1 MHCAGITMNFTR
13 FAGNNAGC
21 GNALTTGPNP
31 LTDGGFGAGTCCFI
45 CRRSDDGSASC
56 STRIAGVRSCFPAL
70 GVDAGLCD
78 HSRGLRGHRA
88 GASPS
93 AKHNDI
99 QGVRMK
105 TGLVLGLVAV
115 FVGTAAHA
123 AQPATGPKTDKQKF
137 SYAVGFQ
144 IGQNLKRQKLEV
156 DPKTFSQG
164 AQDALA
170 GTNPR
175 LKPEEMQAAIQAE
188 QQKEIAKQQ
197 AQAQKNLEAGQAFLE
212 ANKKK
217 PGVVTL
223 PSGLQYKVITAGN
236 GKQPKLTDTVVVH
249 YRGTLINGT
258 EFDSSYKRNEPV
270 TFPVDGVIKGW
281 QEVLP
286 LMKEGAKWEVY
297 IPSELAY
304 GPRGAGN
311 AIGPNEVLIFEIEL
325 LSVKPEAQDKATDKG
340 AN

>member
-1 MHCAGITMNFTR
+1 
-13 FAGNNAGC
+13 
-21 GNALTTGPNP
+21 
-31 LTDGGFGAGTCCFI
+31 
-45 CRRSDDGSASC
+45 
-56 STRIAGVRSCFPAL
+56 
-70 GVDAGLCD
+70 
-78 HSRGLRGHRA
+78 
-88 GASPS
+88 
-93 AKHNDI
+93 
-99 QGVRMK
+99 MK
-105 TGLVLGLVAV
+105 TGLVLGLIAI
-115 FVGTAAHA
+115 FVGTTAYA
-123 AQPATGPKTDKQKF
+123 AQPATGLKTDQQKF

-144 IGQNLKRQKLEV
+144 IGQNLKRQKLEI
-156 DPKTFSQG
+156 DSKAFTQG

-170 GTNPR
+170 GANAR
-175 LKPEEMQAAIQAE
+175 LKPEEMHAAIQAE

-197 AQAQKNLEAGQAFLE
+197 AHAQKNLEAGQVFLE

-223 PSGLQYKVITAGN
+223 ASGLQYKVITEGN
-236 GKQPKLTDTVVVH
+236 GKQPKITDTVVVH

-304 GPRGAGN
+304 GPRGAGE
-311 AIGPNEVLIFEIEL
+311 AIGPNEVLIFNIEL
-325 LSVKPEAQDKATDKG
+325 LSVKPETQGKENSKDAK
-340 AN
+340 